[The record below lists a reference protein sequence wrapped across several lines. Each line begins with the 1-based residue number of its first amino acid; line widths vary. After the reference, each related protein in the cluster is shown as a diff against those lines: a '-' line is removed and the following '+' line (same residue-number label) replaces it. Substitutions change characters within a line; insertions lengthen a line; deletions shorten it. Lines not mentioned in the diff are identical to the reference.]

1 MKSIKSSSVV
11 SVIILFGILVMMNA
25 ISIRNFFR
33 LDLTSSKMYSL
44 SEASKNIVSSIEDK
58 VLVKAFFTPDLPSPY
73 NTTYRYLRDMLED
86 YRAYSKGH
94 LDYEF
99 IDPGSEEALEKEA
112 QSFRLPQH
120 EFRAVAND
128 KFEAKMGYMGVAFIY
143 GDKKETI
150 PFVGNVDNLE
160 YEITSLINRITSD
173 RLPKLGITS
182 TGTEGQQVTTQ
193 GFYEALGQ
201 NFDILPLNLD
211 EPIDVDFNGV
221 FLLSPRAPLTEWQLF
236 NLDQYI
242 MNNGKVA
249 IFANSYEMLQ
259 KQGMFSMR
267 SLNFNRFLENY
278 GIAIGED
285 ILIDERCGVVN
296 VQVSTGFLPIVQQV
310 KFHYSPSIVT
320 LNEENIIT
328 RDLNQVQ
335 TYFPSSVDTTIAV
348 NRGFEV
354 EGLIY
359 TSELSGRERGSTIP
373 MQLMRQWTQRDFP
386 EKYIPIAAIV
396 TGRFSSY
403 FADKGPPKKPA
414 PKTDEGE
421 SFVSEEG
428 YDGTFIPS
436 SDKENR
442 LLIVGDGYMPIDG
455 YLRSREVLFIQ
466 NIADWLVQAESLIS
480 IRSKQITLRP
490 LKNVSTIA
498 KKIIKWANHF
508 GPVILVIILGIVLW
522 QVRRFRKKALMLIQ
536 FHGVNK

>member
-1 MKSIKSSSVV
+1 
-11 SVIILFGILVMMNA
+11 
-25 ISIRNFFR
+25 
-33 LDLTSSKMYSL
+33 MYSL
-44 SEASKNIVSSIEDK
+44 SKASKNIVSNIEDK
-58 VLVKAFFTPDLPSPY
+58 VLLKAFFTPDLPSPH

-112 QSFRLPQH
+112 LSFRIPPY

-150 PFVGNVDNLE
+150 PFVGNVANLE
-160 YEITSLINRITSD
+160 YEITSIINRLITE
-173 RLPKLGITS
+173 RLPKLGIAS
-182 TGTEGQQVTTQ
+182 TGTEEQQITIQ
-193 GFYEALGQ
+193 KFYEALRQ
-201 NFDILPLNLD
+201 NFEILPLSLED
-211 EPIDVDFNGV
+211 PIDVDFDGV
-221 FLLSPRAPLTEWQLF
+221 FLVAPRKPLTEWQLF

-242 MNNGKVA
+242 MNGGKVT
-249 IFANSYEMLQ
+249 IFANSYEVIQ
-259 KQGMFSMR
+259 EQSMFSMR
-267 SLNFNRFLENY
+267 NLNLNGFLENY

-285 ILIDERCGVVN
+285 LLIDEKCGLVK
-296 VQVSTGFLPIVQQV
+296 VQTSTGFFPIVQQIN
-310 KFHYSPSIVT
+310 FHYLPSIVT
-320 LNEENIIT
+320 LNNENVIT
-328 RDLNQVQ
+328 RDLNEVQ
-335 TYFPSSVDTTIAV
+335 TFFPSSVDTTIAV
-348 NRGFEV
+348 TKGFEV

-396 TGRFSSY
+396 KGKFSSY
-403 FADKGPPKKPA
+403 FAQTGPPKKPA
-414 PKTDEGE
+414 SKTDEGE
-421 SFVSEEG
+421 STVGEEEYNG
-428 YDGTFIPS
+428 PFISS

-442 LLIVGDGYMPIDG
+442 LLVVGDGYMPTDTHI
-455 YLRSREVLFIQ
+455 RATEILFIQ
-466 NIADWLVQAESLIS
+466 NIADWLVQSESLIT

-490 LKNVSTIA
+490 LKNVPSVV
-498 KKIIKWANHF
+498 KKITKWANHI

>member
-94 LDYEF
+94 LDYEY

-120 EFRAVAND
+120 EFRTVAND

-182 TGTEGQQVTTQ
+182 TGIEGQQVTTQ

-201 NFDILPLNLD
+201 NFNILPLNLD
-211 EPIDVDFNGV
+211 EPIDVDFDGV

-249 IFANSYEMLQ
+249 IFANSYEMLRE
-259 KQGMFSMR
+259 QGIFSMR
-267 SLNFNRFLENY
+267 SLNLNRFLENY
-278 GIAIGED
+278 GITIGED
-285 ILIDERCGVVN
+285 ILIDERCGMVN

-310 KFHYSPSIVT
+310 RFHYSPSIVT

-348 NRGFEV
+348 NKGYEV
-354 EGLIY
+354 EGLFY
-359 TSELSGRERGSTIP
+359 TSEHSGRERGSTIP

-396 TGRFSSY
+396 KGRFSSY

-414 PKTDEGE
+414 PKT
-421 SFVSEEG
+421 EEG
-428 YDGTFIPS
+428 GSLIGEEKYDGTFIPS

-442 LLIVGDGYMPIDG
+442 LLVVGDGHMPLDQ
-455 YLRSREVLFIQ
+455 YLRSREILLIQ

-490 LKNVSTIA
+490 LKNVSNVA

-508 GPVILVIILGIVLW
+508 GPGILVIILGIVLW